1 MRVPDGEPILGVI
14 GGAGVGS
21 AARLY
26 ELVCARV
33 RAQTGALPRLSLWNL
48 PLTGA
53 LERSIT
59 QGVADA
65 EVDRVLAEAFD
76 RLLAAGAGVI
86 AMPCNSLQVAAARE
100 AARRGVPFVDMIE
113 ATTRAARE
121 HAVLIATE
129 GTIAGGLY
137 EGRGVKL
144 EMPAPELQREV
155 GELIGRAVHG
165 TPPDALEMGDFMAR
179 ARRPGAALILGCTD
193 LCGIMDASDGAELG
207 VVESLGVLAD
217 AVADALLIPA

>member
-1 MRVPDGEPILGVI
+1 MPDGEPILGII

-33 RAQTGALPRLSLWNL
+33 RAQTGALPRLTLWNL
-48 PLTGA
+48 PLTEA

-59 QGVADA
+59 RGLADPGI
-65 EVDRVLAEAFD
+65 DRVLAEAFD

-113 ATTRAARE
+113 ATTRAAGER
-121 HAVLIATE
+121 AVLIATE
-129 GTIAGGLY
+129 GTIAGAFY
-137 EGRGVKL
+137 EGRGVRL
-144 EMPAPELQREV
+144 QLPAPELQREF
-155 GELIGRAVHG
+155 GELLARAVHG
-165 TPPDALEMGDFMAR
+165 PAPDTLEMRDFMAR
-179 ARRPGAALILGCTD
+179 AHRPGATLIMGCTD
-193 LCGIMDASDGAELG
+193 LCGLIDAADAAELD

>member
-1 MRVPDGEPILGVI
+1 MPDGEPILGVI
-14 GGAGVGS
+14 GGAGVGA

-33 RAQTGALPRLSLWNL
+33 RAQTGALPRLALWNL
-48 PLTGA
+48 PLSDA
-53 LERSIT
+53 LEHSIT
-59 QGVADA
+59 HGVADA
-65 EVDRVLAEAFD
+65 EVDRLLAEALD

-113 ATTRAARE
+113 ATARAAGE

-129 GTIAGGLY
+129 GTIAGGFY

-144 EMPAPELQREV
+144 AVPAPELQREV
-155 GELIGRAVHG
+155 GELIGRALHG
-165 TPPDALEMGDFMAR
+165 SPPGALEMRDFMAR
-179 ARRPGAALILGCTD
+179 ACRPGATVIVGCTD
-193 LCGIMDASDGAELG
+193 LCGLLNAADAAELD

-217 AVADALLIPA
+217 TVADVLLVAA

>member
-1 MRVPDGEPILGVI
+1 MPDGEPILGVI

-33 RAQTGALPRLSLWNL
+33 RAQTGALPPLVLWNL

-53 LERSIT
+53 LERSLMRGI
-59 QGVADA
+59 ADA
-65 EVDRVLAEAFD
+65 EIDRMLAEAFD

-113 ATTRAARE
+113 VTARAAGER
-121 HAVLIATE
+121 AVLIATE
-129 GTIAGGLY
+129 GTIAGGFY
-137 EGRGVKL
+137 EAACVSPPAAACLSSSASSAEIHRPRGPAAGRPTRSRCVSSSWRGHTVL
-144 EMPAPELQREV
+144 E
-155 GELIGRAVHG
+155 
-165 TPPDALEMGDFMAR
+165 
-179 ARRPGAALILGCTD
+179 RR
-193 LCGIMDASDGAELG
+193 
-207 VVESLGVLAD
+207 
-217 AVADALLIPA
+217 